1 MSHAASV
8 TPQAALLR
16 VLINGEIDA
25 VELIRKIRDWT
36 GGGVDLDEP
45 GLEAAAHA
53 LEDSGLV
60 ERRHGPP
67 DKRTGQAHV
76 TFALTPAG
84 QASAREILA
93 ESLTRKT

>member
-16 VLINGEIDA
+16 VLINGETDA
-25 VELIRKIRDWT
+25 TELVRKVRDWT
-36 GGGVDLDEP
+36 DGGIDLDEP
-45 GLEAAAHA
+45 GFEAAAHA
-53 LEDSGLV
+53 LEDAGLV

-67 DKRTGQAHV
+67 DKRTGQAHI

-84 QASAREILA
+84 QASAREMLA

>member
-8 TPQAALLR
+8 TPQTALLR
-16 VLINGEIDA
+16 VLINGETDA
-25 VELIRKIRDWT
+25 AELVRRIRDWT
-36 GGGVDLDEP
+36 DGGINLDEP

-53 LEDSGLV
+53 LEDTGLV

-76 TFALTPAG
+76 TFALTSAG
-84 QASAREILA
+84 QASAREMLA

>member
-16 VLINGEIDA
+16 VLINGEADPA
-25 VELIRKIRDWT
+25 ELMRKIRDWT
-36 GGGVDLDEP
+36 DGGIDLDEP
-45 GLEAAAHA
+45 GLEATVRA

-76 TFALTPAG
+76 SFALTPAG

>member
-1 MSHAASV
+1 MSHVAPV

-16 VLINGEIDA
+16 VLINGESDGTDL
-25 VELIRKIRDWT
+25 VRKIRDWT
-36 GGGVDLDEP
+36 EGQVELDEP
-45 GLEAAAHA
+45 GLEAAVRE
-53 LEDSGLV
+53 LESSGLI
-60 ERRHGPP
+60 ERRQGAP
-67 DKRTGQAHV
+67 DKRTGQVHV

>member
-1 MSHAASV
+1 MSHVASV

-16 VLINGEIDA
+16 VLINGESEGADL
-25 VELIRKIRDWT
+25 VRKIRDWT
-36 GGGVDLDEP
+36 QGQVDLDEP
-45 GLEAAAHA
+45 GFEAATRELEA
-53 LEDSGLV
+53 SGLI
-60 ERRHGPP
+60 ERRQGAP

-93 ESLTRKT
+93 ESLTRKI

>member
-16 VLINGEIDA
+16 VLINGESDVA
-25 VELIRKIRDWT
+25 DLVRKIRDWT
-36 GGGVDLDEP
+36 EGQIELDEP
-45 GLEAAAHA
+45 ALEAATRE
-53 LEDSGLV
+53 LESSGLI
-60 ERRHGPP
+60 ERRQGTP

-93 ESLTRKT
+93 ESLTRKI